1 MGLTHFGLKKNSFE
15 RKIVLDINIDL
26 IKKYDKPGPRY
37 TSYPTAPHFN
47 ESFTHQ
53 NYLDEIIKTNQG
65 QSLPDLSLYFH
76 LPFCDTL
83 CYFCGCNMIVTRNRG
98 RIKRYIDDLKSEI
111 DLITDHISHDRKTT
125 QLHWGGGTPTH
136 LNPDEIT
143 NLSSYIRDRFDF
155 SARVEA
161 GCEIDPRGLTKEHLS
176 ALRNGGFNRIS
187 MGVQDFNE
195 KVQQTV
201 NRIQSEALTRRV
213 VDWVRE
219 LGFNSINLDLMY
231 GLPFQSAKTFEETV
245 DTIID
250 LDPDRIALFNFAYV
264 PWMKK
269 HQKVIRPEDL
279 PAPEEKLNI
288 FKMST
293 QKLTQEGYVFIG
305 MDHFAK
311 PDDELTLAL
320 KEKKLY
326 RNFQG
331 YSTHAG
337 ADLYA
342 MGITS
347 ISQFGRIYAQNIK
360 KETPYHAALDKKIL
374 PTAKGY
380 YLNEDDVLRRHVI
393 MKLMCDFE
401 LDFASVEDE
410 FNIDFET
417 YFSWGLNNLREMMVD
432 NLISIE
438 NKTLKITQMGRLLI
452 RNIAMNFD
460 GYIERKEDHARYS
473 RTV

>member
-1 MGLTHFGLKKNSFE
+1 MF
-15 RKIVLDINIDL
+15 DIDIEL

-47 ESFTHQ
+47 ESFTHE
-53 NYLDEIIKTNQG
+53 NYLDEIIKTNRG
-65 QSLPDLSLYFH
+65 RDLPDLSLYFH

-83 CYFCGCNMIVTRNRG
+83 CYFCACNMIVTRNRD
-98 RIKRYIDDLKSEI
+98 RIKKYIDYLKREI
-111 DLITDHISHDRKTT
+111 DLITDHISHDRKAV

-136 LNPDEIT
+136 LNPDEIAD
-143 NLSSYIRDRFDF
+143 LSSYIYDRFDVN
-155 SARVEA
+155 ADAET
-161 GCEIDPRGLTKEHLS
+161 GCEIDPRELTKTHLA
-176 ALRNGGFNRIS
+176 ALKDGGFNRIS
-187 MGVQDFNE
+187 MGVQDFNPD
-195 KVQQTV
+195 VQKAV
-201 NRIQSEALTRRV
+201 NRIQPEVLTRQV

-219 LGFNSINLDLMY
+219 LGFHSINLDLMY
-231 GLPFQSAKTFEETV
+231 GLPFQSVKTFEKTV

-250 LDPDRIALFNFAYV
+250 IDPDRIALFNFAYV

-269 HQKVIRPEDL
+269 HQKAIRPEDL
-279 PAPEEKLNI
+279 PVAEEKLNI
-288 FKMST
+288 LKMST
-293 QKLTQEGYVFIG
+293 EKLTRAGYVFIG

-311 PDDELTLAL
+311 PDDELALAL
-320 KEKKLY
+320 EGKKLY

-360 KETPYHAALDKKIL
+360 KEKKYHAVLDQGIL
-374 PTAKGY
+374 PTTKGY
-380 YLNEDDVLRRHVI
+380 YLNDDDLLRRHVI
-393 MKLMCDFE
+393 VKLMCDFE
-401 LDFASVEDE
+401 LDFTSIENE
-410 FNIDFET
+410 FDIDFET
-417 YFSWGLNNLREMMVD
+417 YFSRGLD
-432 NLISIE
+432 NLDEMIADNLLSIE
-438 NKTLKITQMGRLLI
+438 NKILKITKMGRFLI

>member
-1 MGLTHFGLKKNSFE
+1 
-15 RKIVLDINIDL
+15 VLDIDIDL

-47 ESFTHQ
+47 ESFTHE
-53 NYLDEIIKTNQG
+53 NYLDEVIKTNQG
-65 QSLPDLSLYFH
+65 QGLPDLSLYFH

-83 CYFCGCNMIVTRNRG
+83 CYFCGCNMIVTRNRE
-98 RIKRYIDDLKSEI
+98 RIKRYVDYLKREI
-111 DLITDHISHDRKTT
+111 DLLKRHISSDRKTV

-136 LNPDEIT
+136 LNPDEIVD
-143 NLSSYIRDRFDF
+143 LSSYINAGFDLH
-155 SARVEA
+155 ADVEA
-161 GCEIDPRGLTKEHLS
+161 GCEIDPRELTKDHLV

-195 KVQQTV
+195 KVQKAV
-201 NRIQSEALTRRV
+201 NRIQPEDLTRKV
-213 VDWVRE
+213 IGWVRE
-219 LGFNSINLDLMY
+219 LGFESINLDIMY
-231 GLPFQSAKTFEETV
+231 GLPFQSANTFEKTV

-250 LDPDRIALFNFAYV
+250 VDPDRIALFNFAYV

-269 HQKVIRPEDL
+269 HQKVIRPQDL
-279 PAPEEKLNI
+279 PVPEEKLDI
-288 FKMST
+288 LKMST
-293 QKLTQEGYVFIG
+293 EKLTGAGYVFIG

-337 ADLYA
+337 ADVYA

-360 KETPYHAALDKKIL
+360 KESQYHAALDRGIL
-374 PTAKGY
+374 PIAKGC
-380 YLNEDDVLRRHVI
+380 YLTDDDLLRRRVI
-393 MKLMCDFE
+393 TKLMCDFE
-401 LDFASVEDE
+401 LDFASIEKE
-410 FNIDFET
+410 FDIDFET
-417 YFSWGLNNLREMMVD
+417 YFDWGLNNLNAMMAD
-432 NLISIE
+432 NLLSIE
-438 NKTLKITQMGRLLI
+438 NRMLKVTRMGRLLI

-460 GYIERKEDHARYS
+460 GYIERKEDSARYS